1 MLRALFML
9 MVFVVFAS
17 MLQGCATS
25 REVFLADGAKGYN
38 INCSGSR
45 RNYSYC
51 LEKAGDVCGMR
62 GYHVLNQ
69 QGDIVPFPQAIHE
82 FRANPQSTSIGFLT
96 QSGSMVTRNLFIK
109 CK

>member
-9 MVFVVFAS
+9 IVFVS

-38 INCSGSR
+38 INCSGSG
-45 RNYSYC
+45 RNYSHC
-51 LEKAGDVCGMR
+51 LEKAGDLCGTQ

-69 QGDIVPFPQAIHE
+69 QGDIVPFPQAIRE
-82 FRANPQSTSIGFLT
+82 LRNAQSTSIGFLT
-96 QSGSMVTRNLFIK
+96 QSGSRVTRNLFIK

>member
-9 MVFVVFAS
+9 IVFAG

-38 INCSGSR
+38 INCSGSGK
-45 RNYSYC
+45 NYSHC
-51 LEKAGDVCGMR
+51 LEKAGDICGTR

-69 QGDIVPFPQAIHE
+69 QGDIVPLPQAIRE
-82 FRANPQSTSIGFLT
+82 FRANAQSTSIGFLT
-96 QSGSMVTRNLFIK
+96 QSGSIVTRNLFIK